1 MFKLKVLK
9 TGLISTILFATFYVF
24 YSNLNMNYFESFE
37 LKTYDLRYKMRELLP
52 VKQREYSVVIVG
64 IDEKSLVDI
73 GRWPWKR
80 TVHAKLLNKLKG
92 YKVKSVGFDVSFSEF
107 GPDEGL
113 ISIKDNL
120 KAAIGE
126 GYYGGRLEENL
137 AVKLLNEINKIE
149 TDEDYIFAKAIKNS
163 NNVVIGTYNILSKG
177 EKISKVVEGN
187 SLYLQYRYPV
197 EGIMEELLKRNRISK
212 EYFSPFEVY
221 KIVPPIPIISENV
234 KGIAPYEVGYP
245 DPDGVLRG
253 ISLVT
258 KEGYLD
264 GKVYFPSLYLLTYL
278 TAYNFTVDKNVILNI
293 DNGTIKIILDN
304 GKLFRTIPTNVNG
317 YQRLFFYE
325 NKNRFNYYSYI
336 DVLNDKISKDKFKD
350 KIVLVGYTDSAKGL
364 YDLRATPLSP
374 NLPGVELHATAIQNL
389 IDNKFMERK
398 EIIPNFLCIL
408 LINLIVTLLLSLK
421 KVNIKWTNLLV
432 LLVLSSFLLWNFFMF
447 TKGKWFE
454 LFYPFLTYFINYL
467 LLSIKN
473 YFDEEIEKKYIRNT
487 FSNYISPKLVEELIK
502 KPEMLKLGGEKRELT
517 CFFSDIEGFTSIS
530 EKLQPEELVELLN
543 EYLSAMSNIIIENRG
558 TIDKYI
564 GDAIMAIFGAPVI
577 SENSAKDAC
586 LSAVKYQK
594 RLEMLRKEK
603 NINLFA
609 RIGINTGMMIVG
621 NMGCSI
627 GDMKRFD
634 YTVMGD
640 EVNLASRLE
649 SINKYYGTY
658 IMISENTYEQIKDD
672 FIVRIV
678 DFVKVKGKEKPV
690 KIYEL
695 IELQGNADE
704 NILDK
709 IKKFEEAIDLYRM
722 RDWDSAIRIFSEL
735 ASKYNDKA
743 SFLYLERVKYF
754 KNNPPP
760 SDWDFSYAYNT
771 K

>member
-9 TGLISTILFATFYVF
+9 AGLIFTLLFTLFYVF

-37 LKTYDLRYKMRELLP
+37 LKTYDLRYKVRELLP
-52 VKQREYSVVIVG
+52 IKQREYNVVIVG
-64 IDEKSLVDI
+64 IDEKSLVKI

-80 TVHAKLLNKLKG
+80 TLHAKLLEKLKE
-92 YKVKSVGFDVSFSEF
+92 YKIKSVGFDVSFSEF
-107 GPDEGL
+107 GPDEKL
-113 ISIKDNL
+113 VALKENL
-120 KAAIGE
+120 KETIGQS
-126 GYYGGRLEENL
+126 YYGGQLQENI
-137 AVKLLNEINKIE
+137 AIKLLNEINKIE

-163 NNVVIGTYNILSKG
+163 NNVVIGTYNILSKDEG
-177 EKISKVVEGN
+177 ISKEVAEN
-187 SLYLQYRYPV
+187 DSYLQYRYPV
-197 EGIMEELLKRNRISK
+197 EGVMEELTKRNRISS

-221 KIVPPIPIISENV
+221 KIIPPISIISKNL

-278 TAYNFTVDKNVILNI
+278 TAYNLSVDKNVVLNI
-293 DNGTIKIILDN
+293 DNGIIKILLND
-304 GKLFRTIPTNVNG
+304 GKIFRTIPTNVNG

-325 NKNRFNYYSYI
+325 NTNKFKYYSYS
-336 DVLNDKISKDKFKD
+336 DVLDGKISKKELVN
-350 KIVLVGYTDSAKGL
+350 KIVLVGYTDTAKGL

-389 IDNKFMERK
+389 IDNKFMVRK
-398 EIIPNFLCIL
+398 EIIPNLFCIL
-408 LINLIVTLLLSLK
+408 FINITIALLLSLK
-421 KVNIKWTNLLV
+421 KINIKWSNILV
-432 LLVLSSFLLWNFFMF
+432 IIILASFLLWNFYMF

-454 LFYPFLTYFINYL
+454 LFYPLLTYFINYL
-467 LLSIKN
+467 LLSVKN
-473 YFDEEIEKKYIRNT
+473 YFDEEIEKKYIRNV
-487 FSNYISPKLVEELIK
+487 FSNYISPKLVEELIR
-502 KPEMLKLGGEKRELT
+502 KPEMVKLGGEKRELT

-530 EKLQPEELVELLN
+530 ERLHPEELVELLN
-543 EYLSAMSNIIIENRG
+543 EYLSAMSNIIIDNSG

-577 SENSAKDAC
+577 SENSARDAC
-586 LSAVKYQK
+586 FSAIKYQK
-594 RLEMLRKEK
+594 RLELLRKEK
-603 NINLFA
+603 NIELFA

-658 IMISENTYEQIKDD
+658 IMISENTYEKVKSEV
-672 FIVRIV
+672 IVRVI

-695 IELQGNADE
+695 IDLKENIDE
-704 NILDK
+704 NSIKK
-709 IKKFEEAIDLYRM
+709 IKKFEEAIDLYKI
-722 RDWDSAIRIFSEL
+722 RDWDNAILIFSEL
-735 ASKYNDKA
+735 STSYNDKA
-743 SFLYLERVKYF
+743 SLLYIERIKYY
-754 KNNPPP
+754 KKNPPP
-760 SDWDFSYAYNT
+760 IDWDFSYTFNS